1 VAIASTGQS
10 TRWEV
15 DLSCGSAATEPGA
28 RGLPVRAGG
37 VLSPP
42 VTAYNLG
49 DAARICKV
57 SPERLRYWERTAL
70 LERSHLLDS
79 RPAFSFRDLLT
90 VKKVSALLDSGVP
103 LQRIRRIMQ
112 ELREHVPEIERPL
125 AALCVWLD
133 GSERVV
139 IRHDGVLIEPGGQ
152 IVLDFSNGGAEQA
165 PVASLE
171 PRRSPGVAARQRAL
185 EWFERG
191 CKLDSDPATYGDAIE
206 AYGRAIEADPEF
218 ADAHCNLGAV
228 YFNQERRAMAKAC
241 FERALEIHSQHLE
254 AHLNLATMLEDEGHN
269 ESALPHYKAALAVDP
284 LQPDTHVSLALLFE
298 KLGLPGRGREHW
310 RRYLQIDPTGTWAD
324 LAKRRVSE

>member
-1 VAIASTGQS
+1 M
-10 TRWEV
+10 
-15 DLSCGSAATEPGA
+15 
-28 RGLPVRAGG
+28 
-37 VLSPP
+37 
-42 VTAYNLG
+42 TAYNLG

-70 LERSHLLDS
+70 LERSHFLDS
-79 RPAFSFRDLLT
+79 RPAFGFRDLLT

-139 IRHDGVLIEPGGQ
+139 VRHDGVLIEPDGQ
-152 IVLDFSNGGAEQA
+152 IVLDFSNGGTAQA

-171 PRRSPGVAARQRAL
+171 PRRSTGIAARQRAL

-191 CKLDSDPATYGDAIE
+191 CKLDSEPATYGDAIE
-206 AYGRAIEADPEF
+206 AYERALGADPEL
-218 ADAHCNLGAV
+218 ADAHCNLGSV
-228 YFNQERRAMAKAC
+228 YFNQGRRATAKAC
-241 FERALEIHSQHLE
+241 FERALEIDSQHLE
-254 AHLNLATMLEDEGHN
+254 AHLNLATLLEDEGRN
-269 ESALPHYKAALAVDP
+269 ESALPHYKAAVAVDP

-298 KLGLPGRGREHW
+298 KLGLPRRGREHW

-324 LAKRRVSE
+324 LAKRRISE